1 MRTYYHFAYTC
12 PNCHEPHVTGKPIE
26 FIDKKHLRCSS
37 CNALF
42 YTEVNIF
49 TESFPETVKY
59 VTEKEGKRS
68 ENYLSHLPLI
78 WKVVPNDIEK
88 SYLDWIKDNP
98 KGIFLVTWPWNDL
111 RFIPLLASE
120 YLLTF
125 PNRKVAV
132 IGNYSTNNESKY
144 YVPTYSSYD
153 VFSKTVYIEGEDNF
167 FPPKLKQESN
177 NLKREMIFEKEDVV
191 EVKYRKFGENETRN
205 KLCHGTVRKCKN
217 SILREAKE
225 LGDNFLREISVPKN
239 DGKKIEVINENGE
252 WNVSLEKQTRWTG
265 SLNYKK
271 IWLWELLVNSTKLKN
286 CGTEIESFFHD
297 EEAAE
302 EILDKKIKLHF
313 FSIESEISEVLR
325 SIKIVSPDVLIIENM
340 DEIISD
346 SRYVGPR
353 TEKLMEFL
361 RKTDISTVLMFSTN
375 PDIRHLYRIG
385 ANETVFGSIRVL
397 FHTWDSP
404 TFLGDLNPD
413 SDSRHP
419 NPLSSKM
426 EQMPKEKLREIKP
439 EYISIDSYDE
449 ISELLGKCLKSIDEE
464 TKKDVKL
471 YFSRVFS
478 TLLNVVGEYGKPEIL
493 SVMKQWNYPLTY
505 DILFTD
511 LSQKIEQELFTSLND
526 SIRKV
531 FYTDSYIQRNPLREK
546 MRDIVRDIFKKNN
559 GCYITIIVPRFE
571 SKGAERLLRQEDSI
585 PEQISSFLTVC
596 SWEKLGSIERIVP
609 EGFKH
614 FVLSTGYPSLSYNL
628 HSSDVDKFFF
638 VGTNKTIGRI
648 KEIIDKRLLE
658 INAYPVVRIYD
669 DTPAPCLLRGLL
681 SKVNFDENEKLQ
693 YIDDIELGEE
703 EYSMPYSGVSI
714 YGKTSDIIDEYNNY
728 YKLTCG
734 ETAILCI
741 DSQNRGLFLPL
752 DRDIM
757 LKDGN
762 SFREISFSLDSST
775 SSMKRELINTEV
787 ILNRLGF
794 YQSFRSIFFKFMMKW
809 GDKLQFQK
817 GPFEW
822 KGFKQLFNDSI
833 LWIDLLE
840 RTIETFA
847 EQNSISPQKSKDEI
861 AKILADSGITAKNP
875 DYISSWWTNYE
886 EVMVDSETYKL
897 YRTEHPFTPQDM
909 RIIFKYISEISSF
922 LTADTM
928 IAEKSYAAALTIQN
942 LRRNVF
948 KSSNK
953 KEDKYSY
960 IYSKLEKQMS
970 QLIRDAE
977 LFKVDF
983 VEKVNVSKEI
993 EAMKVIYD
1001 YNDFFES
1008 LN

>member
-1 MRTYYHFAYTC
+1 M
-12 PNCHEPHVTGKPIE
+12 
-26 FIDKKHLRCSS
+26 
-37 CNALF
+37 F
-42 YTEVNIF
+42 YTEVNLF
-49 TESFPETVKY
+49 TESFPKTVKY
-59 VTEKEGKRS
+59 VTEKEGKKS
-68 ENYLSHLPLI
+68 EDYLSHLPLI
-78 WKVVPNDIEK
+78 WKVVPNEIEK
-88 SYLDWIKDNP
+88 SYLDWIKDDP
-98 KGIFLVTWPWNDL
+98 KGIFLITWPWNDI
-111 RFIPLLASE
+111 RFTPLLVSE

-125 PNRKVAV
+125 PKRKVAV
-132 IGNYSTNNESKY
+132 IGNYSTNNENKSY
-144 YVPTYSSYD
+144 IPSYSSYD
-153 VFSKTVYIEGEDNF
+153 VFSKTVYIEDEDNF
-167 FPPKLKQESN
+167 LPPKLKQESN
-177 NLKREMIFEKEDVV
+177 NLKREMVFEKEDVV
-191 EVKYRKFGENETRN
+191 EVKYRKYGENEIRN
-205 KLCHGTVRKCKN
+205 KLCDGTVRKCKN
-217 SILREAKE
+217 SIIREAKE

-239 DGKKIEVINENGE
+239 GGRIIEVINENGE

-271 IWLWELLVNSTKLKN
+271 MWLWQLLVNSKKLKN
-286 CGTEIESFFHD
+286 CGTEIESFFYD
-297 EEAAE
+297 EEITE

-313 FSIESEISEVLR
+313 FSTESEISEVLR
-325 SIKIVSPDVLIIENM
+325 RIKIVSPDVLIIENV

-346 SRYVGPR
+346 SRYAGPR

-361 RKTDISTVLMFSTN
+361 KETDVSTVLMFSTN
-375 PDIRHLYRIG
+375 PDIRHLYKLSE
-385 ANETVFGSIRVL
+385 NETIFGSVKVL

-404 TFLGDLNPD
+404 TFLDELDHD
-413 SDSRHP
+413 SGSRHP

-439 EYISIDSYDE
+439 EYITIDSYDE
-449 ISELLGKCLKSIDEE
+449 ISELLEKCLKSIEGE

-471 YFSRVFS
+471 YFSKVFS

-493 SVMKQWNYPLTY
+493 SVMKKWNSLLTY

-511 LSQKIEQELFTSLND
+511 LNHKIEQELFSSLND
-526 SIRKV
+526 SLRKV
-531 FYTDSYIQRNPLREK
+531 FYTDSCIQRNPLREK
-546 MRDIVRDIFKKNN
+546 VLDIVRDIFKKNKE
-559 GCYITIIVPRFE
+559 CYITIIVPHFE
-571 SKGAERLLRQEDSI
+571 AKGAERLLRQEDSI
-585 PEQISSFLTVC
+585 PEQISSYLTVC
-596 SWEKLGSIERIVP
+596 SWDKLGSIERTIP

-638 VGTNKTIGRI
+638 VGTTKTIGRI

-658 INAYPVVRIYD
+658 INAYPVVRVYD
-669 DTPAPCLLRGLL
+669 YTPAPCLLRDLL

-693 YIDDIELGEE
+693 YIDDVELGEE

-714 YGKTSDIIDEYNNY
+714 YGKTSDILDEYNNY
-728 YKLTCG
+728 YKLTYG

-762 SFREISFSLDSST
+762 SFREISFSPDSST
-775 SSMKRELINTEV
+775 SSMKRELINMEV

-822 KGFKQLFNDSI
+822 KGFKQLFNDSV
-833 LWIDLLE
+833 LWINLLE
-840 RTIETFA
+840 RTIEIFA
-847 EQNSISPQKSKDEI
+847 EQNSVSLQKSKDEI

-886 EVMVDSETYKL
+886 EVMVDSRTYKL
-897 YRTEHPFTPQDM
+897 YRIEHPFTPQDM
-909 RIIFKYISEISSF
+909 RIIFRSISEISFF

-928 IAEKSYAAALTIQN
+928 IADKSYAAALTIQN
-942 LRRNVF
+942 LRRNVL

-953 KEDKYSY
+953 KENKYSY

-983 VEKVNVSKEI
+983 IEKVNVSKEI
-993 EAMKVIYD
+993 EAMKVIYG
-1001 YNDFFES
+1001 YND
-1008 LN
+1008 LA

>member
-26 FIDKKHLRCSS
+26 FVDEQLLRCTS

-42 YTEVNIF
+42 YTEVNLF
-49 TESFPETVKY
+49 TESFPKTIKY

-78 WKVVPNDIEK
+78 WKVVPNEIEK
-88 SYLDWIKDNP
+88 SYLDWIKNNH

-132 IGNYSTNNESKY
+132 IGNYSTNKESKS
-144 YVPTYSSYD
+144 YVSSYSSYD
-153 VFSKTVYIEGEDNF
+153 VFSKTVFIEDEDDTL
-167 FPPKLKQESN
+167 PPKLKQESN
-177 NLKREMIFEKEDVV
+177 NLKREMVFEKEDVV
-191 EVKYRKFGENETRN
+191 EVKYRKFGGNEIKS
-205 KLCHGTVRKCKN
+205 KLFNGTVRKCKN
-217 SILREAKE
+217 SVLREAEE
-225 LGDNFLREISVPKN
+225 LGSNFLREITIPKKG
-239 DGKKIEVINENGE
+239 GKKVEVINENGE

-286 CGTEIESFFHD
+286 CGMEIESFFYD
-297 EEAAE
+297 EETTE
-302 EILDKKIKLHF
+302 EILNKKIKLHF
-313 FSIESEISEVLR
+313 FSIESEISETFR
-325 SIKIVSPDVLIIENM
+325 SIKIVSPDVLIIENI

-346 SRYVGPR
+346 SRYAGPR

-361 RKTDISTVLMFSTN
+361 RETDVSTVLMFSTN

-385 ANETVFGSIRVL
+385 ENETVFGSIRVL

-413 SDSRHP
+413 IGSRHP

-439 EYISIDSYDE
+439 EYISINSYDE
-449 ISELLGKCLKSIDEE
+449 ISELLEKCLKSIEGE
-464 TKKDVKL
+464 TKRDVKL
-471 YFSRVFS
+471 YFSKVFS
-478 TLLNVVGEYGKPEIL
+478 TLLNVVGAYGKPEIL
-493 SVMKQWNYPLTY
+493 SVMKQWNFPLTY

-511 LSQKIEQELFTSLND
+511 LSQKIEHELFSSLND
-526 SIRKV
+526 SLRKV
-531 FYTDSYIQRNPLREK
+531 FYIDSYVQRNPLREK
-546 MRDIVRDIFKKNN
+546 MLDIVKDIFKKNK
-559 GCYITIIVPRFE
+559 GCYITIIAPRFE
-571 SKGAERLLRQEDSI
+571 VKGTERLLHQENSI
-585 PEQISSFLTVC
+585 QEYLSLLTVC
-596 SWEKLGSIERIVP
+596 SWDKLGSIEGIIP

-638 VGTNKTIGRI
+638 VGTTKTIGRI

-658 INAYPVVRIYD
+658 INAYPVVRLYD
-669 DTPAPCLLRGLL
+669 DIPAPCLLRDLL

-693 YIDDIELGEE
+693 YIHDIDLGEE
-703 EYSMPYSGVSI
+703 EYSMPYSGESTYVKS
-714 YGKTSDIIDEYNNY
+714 SDISDECDNY
-728 YKLTCG
+728 YILNCG
-734 ETAILCI
+734 EIAILCI
-741 DSQNRGLFLPL
+741 DSKNRGLFLPL

-762 SFREISFSLDSST
+762 FFREISFSLDSPI
-775 SSMKRELINTEV
+775 SSVKRELINMEV

-822 KGFKQLFNDSI
+822 KGFKQLFNDSV
-833 LWIDLLE
+833 LWINLLE
-840 RTIETFA
+840 RTIEFFA
-847 EQNSISPQKSKDEI
+847 EQNYISLQTSMNRI

-886 EVMVDSETYKL
+886 EVTVDSGTYKL
-897 YRTEHPFTPQDM
+897 YRIEHPFTPQDM
-909 RIIFKYISEISSF
+909 RIIFKCISEISSP
-922 LTADTM
+922 LITDSKIAD
-928 IAEKSYAAALTIQN
+928 KSYAAALSIQN
-942 LRRNVF
+942 LRRNVI
-948 KSSNK
+948 KSSNT
-953 KEDKYSY
+953 KESKYSF

-970 QLIRDAE
+970 QLIKDAE
-977 LFKVDF
+977 LFKVSS
-983 VEKVNVSKEI
+983 VEKVNISQEI
-993 EAMKVIYD
+993 EAMKVIYN
-1001 YNDFFES
+1001 YHDFFES
-1008 LN
+1008 FV

>member
-26 FIDKKHLRCSS
+26 FVDEKRLRCTS

-42 YTEVNIF
+42 YTEVNLF
-49 TESFPETVKY
+49 TASFPETVKY
-59 VTEKEGKRS
+59 VTEKEGKKA

-78 WKVVPNDIEK
+78 WKVAPNEIEK

-98 KGIFLVTWPWNDL
+98 EGIFLVTWPWNDL

-132 IGNYSTNNESKY
+132 IGNYSINTESKS
-144 YVPTYSSYD
+144 YVPSYSSYD

-167 FPPKLKQESN
+167 LPPKLKQESN
-177 NLKREMIFEKEDVV
+177 NLKREMVFEKEDVV
-191 EVKYRKFGENETRN
+191 EVKYRKFGGNEIRT
-205 KLCHGTVRKCKN
+205 KLCSGTVRKCKN
-217 SILREAKE
+217 SIIREAE
-225 LGDNFLREISVPKN
+225 EFGGNFLREISVPKN
-239 DGKKIEVINENGE
+239 NGKKIEVINENGE

-286 CGTEIESFFHD
+286 CGTEIESFFYD
-297 EEAAE
+297 EETTE
-302 EILDKKIKLHF
+302 KILDYRAKLHF

-325 SIKIVSPDVLIIENM
+325 SIKIVSPDVLIIENI
-340 DEIISD
+340 DDIISD
-346 SRYVGPR
+346 SRYFGPR

-361 RKTDISTVLMFSTN
+361 READVSTVLMFSTN

-385 ANETVFGSIRVL
+385 ESETIFGSIKVL

-404 TFLGDLNPD
+404 SFLSDLNLD
-413 SDSRHP
+413 SGSRHP

-449 ISELLGKCLKSIDEE
+449 ISESLEECLKSIDGE

-471 YFSRVFS
+471 YFSKVFS
-478 TLLNVVGEYGKPEIL
+478 TLLNVVGEYGRPEVL
-493 SVMKQWNYPLTY
+493 SVMKQWNSQLTY
-505 DILFTD
+505 DILLNN
-511 LSQKIEQELFTSLND
+511 LSQEIEQELFYSLNN
-526 SIRKV
+526 SLQKI
-531 FYTDSYIQRNPLREK
+531 FYVNSYTQRNPLREK
-546 MRDIVRDIFKKNN
+546 ILDIIKDIFKKNN
-559 GCYITIIVPRFE
+559 ECFVTIIVPRFE
-571 SKGAERLLRQEDSI
+571 AKGTERLLRQEDSI
-585 PEQISSFLTVC
+585 FEQISSFLTVC
-596 SWEKLGSIERIVP
+596 SWDKLGSIEGTIP

-638 VGTNKTIGRI
+638 VGTTKTIGKI

-658 INAYPVVRIYD
+658 INAYPVVRLYD
-669 DTPAPCLLRGLL
+669 NNPAPRLLRDLL

-693 YIDDIELGEE
+693 YIHNFELGEE
-703 EYSMPYSGVSI
+703 EYSMFYSGAST
-714 YGKTSDIIDEYNNY
+714 YGETSDISYESSNY

-734 ETAILCI
+734 EIAILCI

-775 SSMKRELINTEV
+775 PSVKKGLINMEV

-822 KGFKQLFNDSI
+822 KGFKQLFSNSV
-833 LWIDLLE
+833 LWINLLE
-840 RTIETFA
+840 RAIEIFA
-847 EQNSISPQKSKDEI
+847 EQNRISLQKSKDKI

-886 EVMVDSETYKL
+886 EVTVDSGSYKL
-897 YRTEHPFTPQDM
+897 YRIEHPFTPQDM
-909 RIIFKYISEISSF
+909 RIIFECISKISSF
-922 LTADTM
+922 LITDTT
-928 IAEKSYAAALTIQN
+928 IANKSYAAALTIQN
-942 LRRNVF
+942 LRRNVL
-948 KSSNK
+948 KSSSTR
-953 KEDKYSY
+953 EGKYSF
-960 IYSKLEKQMS
+960 IYSKLETQMS
-970 QLIRDAE
+970 QLIKDAE
-977 LFKVDF
+977 LFKVSS
-983 VEKVNVSKEI
+983 VEKVNISQEI
-993 EAMKVIYD
+993 EAMKIIYN

-1008 LN
+1008 FD